1 MGDGTFVEAATPY
14 GLDSLRDG
22 RGLAVSDFDGDG
34 GLDFIINNYNGPAQ
48 YFVNR
53 VPNRGHWLRIRLR
66 GHESN
71 REGIGAI
78 IRARTGDHRQMRVI
92 TAGDGYASQY
102 SRVAHFGLG
111 DATVIDELEV
121 TWPNHKTKQT
131 FHSVPV
137 DRLIEIDERQDEPIL
152 IRAGT
157 KIRTTGPEPTS
168 DKSSKP
174 LPKPGRSP

>member
-1 MGDGTFVEAATPY
+1 MHDGTFVEAATAY
-14 GLDSLRDG
+14 GLDSLLDG

-34 GLDFIINNYNGPAQ
+34 GLDFIVNNYNAPAQ

-78 IRARTGDHRQMRVI
+78 IRARVGDLRMMRVV

-102 SRVAHFGLG
+102 SRIAHFGLG
-111 DATVIDELEV
+111 DASVIDELEV
-121 TWPNHKTKQT
+121 AWPSGVKQKFT
-131 FHSVPV
+131 AVAG
-137 DRLIEIDERQDEPIL
+137 DRFIEIDEREAEVKL
-152 IRAGT
+152 IRAAQGA
-157 KIRTTGPEPTS
+157 RGQ
-168 DKSSKP
+168 
-174 LPKPGRSP
+174 

>member
-34 GLDFIINNYNGPAQ
+34 GLDFIINNYNAPAQ

-53 VPNRGHWLRIRLR
+53 VPNRGHWLRIRLH

-102 SRVAHFGLG
+102 SRIAHFGLG

-121 TWPNHKTKQT
+121 TWPNAKRTKQT

-137 DRLIEIDERQDEPIL
+137 DRLIEIDEHQDEPIQVRSKKEIAGSRTEQRKSR
-152 IRAGT
+152 IR
-157 KIRTTGPEPTS
+157 
-168 DKSSKP
+168 D
-174 LPKPGRSP
+174 

>member
-1 MGDGTFVEAATPY
+1 MRDGTFVEAATPY

-34 GLDFIINNYNGPAQ
+34 GLDFIINNYNAPAH

-53 VPNRGHWLRIRLR
+53 VPNRGHWLRVRLR

-78 IRARTGDHRQMRVI
+78 IRVRTGEHRQMRVV

-102 SRVAHFGLG
+102 SRIAHFGLG
-111 DATVIDELEV
+111 DATVIEELEV
-121 TWPNHKTKQT
+121 TWPNGKCTKQT
-131 FHSVPV
+131 FHNIAG
-137 DRLIEIDERQDEPIL
+137 DHFIEIDEHSTEVRV
-152 IRAGT
+152 IRGALT
-157 KIRTTGPEPTS
+157 PARASTS
-168 DKSSKP
+168 
-174 LPKPGRSP
+174 R